1 MIFMGESV
9 KIRVIFGVFFLLLQ
23 DCNIV
28 CNRTVTEISVPV
40 KMLLKLTFSGFFFN
54 IDFQF
59 MCVND
64 SLIFTSEKTIQLV
77 ISRLSVK
84 SGSVTELLH

>member
-28 CNRTVTEISVPV
+28 CNRTVTMSVTAISVPV
-40 KMLLKLTFSGFFFN
+40 KMLLNLTFSGFFFQYR
-54 IDFQF
+54 FQIHV
-59 MCVND
+59 C
-64 SLIFTSEKTIQLV
+64 
-77 ISRLSVK
+77 
-84 SGSVTELLH
+84 

>member
-28 CNRTVTEISVPV
+28 CNRTVTMSVTEISVPV
-40 KMLLKLTFSGFFFN
+40 KMLLNLTFSGFFFQHRFP
-54 IDFQF
+54 IHV
-59 MCVND
+59 C
-64 SLIFTSEKTIQLV
+64 
-77 ISRLSVK
+77 
-84 SGSVTELLH
+84 

>member
-28 CNRTVTEISVPV
+28 CNRTVTMSVTGISVPV
-40 KMLLKLTFSGFFFN
+40 KMLLNLTFSGFFFQYRFP
-54 IDFQF
+54 IHV
-59 MCVND
+59 C
-64 SLIFTSEKTIQLV
+64 
-77 ISRLSVK
+77 
-84 SGSVTELLH
+84 